1 MGFND
6 EGGGSFDGL
15 TPEEQQR
22 FKDRV
27 KSIAQGYAEA
37 LKLYEDLFKDLDDNG
52 DPTTSP
58 SGAIKGASQESID
71 LLAGQTNAVRV
82 KPSAGNRNLAPA
94 AYTPCQ
100 HRRQIKPVSNR
111 AP

>member
-1 MGFND
+1 MGFD
-6 EGGGSFDGL
+6 EEGGGSFDGL

-27 KSIAQGYAEA
+27 NSIAQGYAEA
-37 LKLYEDLFKDLDDNG
+37 LKLYEDLFKDLDDTG
-52 DPTTSP
+52 DPTTSL

-71 LLAGQTNAVRV
+71 LLAGQTNARAC
-82 KPSAGNRNLAPA
+82 KPSTTNRGFAPA

-100 HRRQIKPVSNR
+100 HRTAS
-111 AP
+111 